1 MINDFIKENYGN
13 MTNQELCEL
22 IKEKFGEKISKNAL
36 KNRWARMKDNKGFE
50 KQEAGDF
57 TEYRADGLMEIQ
69 RKIYFDYNEKDRS
82 PEAILRKMGHNPD
95 EWEIIKLRFGTWEVA
110 IKDEET
116 NRLCT
121 TARAEIKPKQKE
133 ITAEEALKV
142 ARELFDSGLKP
153 FNFPKKKKDD
163 RLDDD
168 KMLELPAVELHLGKL
183 AWEGDTGQNYDH
195 KIAQERFKTI
205 IEETID
211 LQHKERCGTCFVT
224 IGSDFFNSDTSTNTT
239 TKGTQ
244 MQNDVRWKKMFM
256 IGLKLYT
263 EALLTLKQN
272 FNKIDIQICQ
282 GNHDFETSWYLFV
295 ALAQKFAE
303 DDVITFADDTKTIQ
317 AYQFGKCVIFTDHGD
332 GGVARNK
339 RLADD
344 LPNLF
349 PKIWG
354 DTIYREIHKGHQHS
368 EQVFEKSGL
377 ISRRMGSPTGKDEY
391 HYKNNWNSLQKQQLF
406 VWDKHNGLLSQKYIN
421 FNKKKLTKTR

>member
-1 MINDFIKENYGN
+1 MINDFIKENYEK
-13 MTNQELCEL
+13 MTKKELSVL
-22 IKEKFGEKISKNAL
+22 IKEKFGVELSNEGIRK
-36 KNRWARMKDNKGFE
+36 RWQRMKHKKTEF
-50 KQEAGDF
+50 KQEPSDF

-69 RKIYFDYNEKDRS
+69 RKIYFDYDEKDKS
-82 PEAILRKMGHNPD
+82 PEAILRKMGYNPD

-110 IKDEET
+110 IKTEDE

-133 ITAEEALKV
+133 ITPEEALKV
-142 ARELFDSGLKP
+142 ARDLFDSGLKP
-153 FNFPKKKKDD
+153 FKFPVKKKDD

-168 KMLELPAVELHLGKL
+168 KMLELPAIELHLGKL

-211 LQHKERCGTCFVT
+211 LQQKERCGTCFVT

-272 FNKIDIQICQ
+272 FNKVDIQICQ
-282 GNHDFETSWYLFV
+282 GNHDFETSWYLYV
-295 ALAQKFAE
+295 ALGQ
-303 DDVITFADDTKTIQ
+303 
-317 AYQFGKCVIFTDHGD
+317 
-332 GGVARNK
+332 
-339 RLADD
+339 
-344 LPNLF
+344 
-349 PKIWG
+349 
-354 DTIYREIHKGHQHS
+354 
-368 EQVFEKSGL
+368 
-377 ISRRMGSPTGKDEY
+377 
-391 HYKNNWNSLQKQQLF
+391 
-406 VWDKHNGLLSQKYIN
+406 
-421 FNKKKLTKTR
+421 